1 MASAAVRPPTELH
14 SGVNMTNGAVPR
26 CRRSIVINHFIII
39 FIERYKNQQIHYP
52 RCRQRS
58 VHWLLNLVSRY
69 DIAAPALPLSDEP
82 SSCWHCPG
90 CHQDMWDQYSTY
102 VSAKHRFPFFEV
114 LKILT
119 KSFTDIH
126 WLISTS
132 GDPMCSTWRCAMC
145 KILYINPHLGNKL

>member
-1 MASAAVRPPTELH
+1 MVSSGGQCSSAAAHRVTH
-14 SGVNMTNGAVPR
+14 
-26 CRRSIVINHFIII
+26 RSKYDKWCGPKMSPVYCYKPLYYHFI

-58 VHWLLNLVSRY
+58 VHWTLNLVSRY
-69 DIAAPALPLSDEP
+69 CC
-82 SSCWHCPG
+82 SSSSSLWRAIKLLACSRVPPRHVR
-90 CHQDMWDQYSTY
+90 SILY
-102 VSAKHRFPFFEV
+102 VSANHRFPFFEV

-132 GDPMCSTWRCAMC
+132 GDPMCSIWRCA
-145 KILYINPHLGNKL
+145 KYYKPSSRQPA